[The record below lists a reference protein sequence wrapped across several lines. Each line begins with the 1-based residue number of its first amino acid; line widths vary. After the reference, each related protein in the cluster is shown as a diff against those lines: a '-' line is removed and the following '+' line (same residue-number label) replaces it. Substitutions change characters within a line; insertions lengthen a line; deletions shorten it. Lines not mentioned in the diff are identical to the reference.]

1 MKKAA
6 CEPLFPCTG
15 DRNYLPLEP
24 VLLPLLE
31 FVSLGELV
39 LPEPLMPPVLP
50 VLPVVLV
57 LPPEPLVPEVPLE
70 PEEAE
75 DFLAFL

>member
-50 VLPVVLV
+50 VVLV

>member
-1 MKKAA
+1 
-6 CEPLFPCTG
+6 
-15 DRNYLPLEP
+15 

-39 LPEPLMPPVLP
+39 LPEPLMPP